1 MSNPTKS
8 IKEKLNE
15 LLSIEPSKERIIKT
29 ALEAFD
35 AKKANE
41 IKNLEEVEMEI
52 VMLNGK
58 NKV

>member
-35 AKKANE
+35 GKKANE